1 MGKTPEQTFFQRRHT
16 DDQQT
21 HEKMFNIAN
30 YQRNANQDNIEIS
43 HHSSQNG
50 YHQEIDKQ
58 VLERMWRE
66 GNPPSLLL
74 QIVAATMENSME
86 VPQKTKNRPSI

>member
-1 MGKTPEQTFFQRRHT
+1 MPK
-16 DDQQT
+16 
-21 HEKMFNIAN
+21 IAN

-66 GNPPSLLL
+66 GNPPTLLL

-86 VPQKTKNRPSI
+86 GPLKSKNRAII